1 MGGHHSISAARRSL
15 ILAIFACAI
24 LVRALVP
31 AGWMPTMGANGGIV
45 ISMCTGMGAVEMVL
59 APDGSLHEKAPV
71 KHDGATDH
79 PCTFAGLG
87 QAFAAADPVAMPV
100 PLPVD
105 FIDPPLAPQ
114 LVSIGRGLA
123 APPPPQ
129 TGPPILV

>member
-1 MGGHHSISAARRSL
+1 MSATRRSL
-15 ILAIFACAI
+15 ILALFACAM

-31 AGWMPTMGANGGIV
+31 AGWMPTVGANGGIV

-59 APDGSLHEKAPV
+59 APDGTLHEKAPA
-71 KHDGATDH
+71 KHDGTTDH

-87 QAFAAADPVAMPV
+87 QAFAAADPIPMPV
-100 PLPVD
+100 LPPAT
-105 FIDPPLAPQ
+105 FTAPPLTPH